1 MCDLRPRGKAA
12 VEERDVAQIFYPLI
26 TALALLAAVVNFALA
41 VSRRQY
47 LLVVLV
53 RTVAGLTSLALAGVI
68 VLGKALD
75 LHIFQALNLVDL
87 QWSTVFIAAGVFV
100 FIVLWFP
107 SYVERASKVPASP
120 SIQERAARPAKATVR
135 LQRSGPDEWV
145 N

>member
-1 MCDLRPRGKAA
+1 M
-12 VEERDVAQIFYPLI
+12 AQIFYPLI
-26 TALALLAAVVNFALA
+26 TALAVLAAIINFALA

-53 RTVAGLTSLALAGVI
+53 RTVAGLASLVPAAVI
-68 VLGKALD
+68 VFGQALG
-75 LHIFQALNLVDL
+75 LHIFQALNLRDL
-87 QWSTVFIAAGVFV
+87 QWSTVFIATGVFV

-107 SYVERASKVPASP
+107 SYVERATHVPAAP